1 MPWVRILLLLLQ
13 LWQHTAS
20 ETEPAETAD
29 GELLIV
35 GELGFVESP
44 KFPRSYPRDITLRWT
59 LRPLRGI
66 LTLTFDE
73 LFGLE
78 EPENGICKYD
88 YVQLEEWVGGEQKL
102 LGRWCGRSG
111 GGRLESRGAEVVVLF
126 HSDSYFPSSPGF
138 RLHYAI
144 LEVLETTTVFKDLA
158 VSQVSLADSSPITLE
173 ELEGALS
180 EVHSLEDLL
189 FFLQPRNPHQ
199 QLLASYEQPADGQES
214 QSPPRRGRAGMLLLS
229 NTAKLMNGAHEDA
242 RRFTCTPHN
251 TTVVLRNELQLSHVV
266 FWPPCVLVPR
276 CVGVCS
282 CCGGGDGKSS
292 PWRHSSLAS
301 RGTCSKARCSCEP
314 VQVVLKNHQVVQIWL
329 RSSRSHG
336 HPWGSRRPA
345 IQKSLK
351 KVPLAHHEACR
362 CSCEPRDLG

>member
-1 MPWVRILLLLLQ
+1 MVGQPRDQNSRGLHTCLWSILGCSYKVSCWYFVLVGLTGEILSQTFLGLAEQAQCSFGRNLLF
-13 LWQHTAS
+13 TA
-20 ETEPAETAD
+20 ED
-29 GELLIV
+29 ELLIV
-35 GELGFVESP
+35 GEPGYVESP
-44 KFPRSYPRDITLRWT
+44 VFPRSYPRDITLRWT
-59 LRPLRGI
+59 LRPLRGV
-66 LTLTFDE
+66 LALTFDQ

-88 YVQLEEWVGGEQKL
+88 YVQVEEWVAGEQKL

-111 GGRLESRGAEVVVLF
+111 GGRLESRAAQVVVLF

-144 LEVLETTTVFKDLA
+144 IEVQKFN
-158 VSQVSLADSSPITLE
+158 VSLADSSPITLE

-189 FFLQPRNPHQ
+189 FFLQPWNSHQ

-214 QSPPRRGRAGMLLLS
+214 QGAPRRGRA
-229 NTAKLMNGAHEDA
+229 AKLMNGAHDDV
-242 RRFTCTPHN
+242 RRFACTPHN
-251 TTVVLRNELQLSHVV
+251 TTVVLRNELQVSHVV

-282 CCGGGDGKSS
+282 CCGGEDKKSS
-292 PWRHSSLAS
+292 PWRHRSFAS

-314 VQVVLKNHQVVQIWL
+314 VQVVLKTHQVRL
-329 RSSRSHG
+329 
-336 HPWGSRRPA
+336 
-345 IQKSLK
+345 SLK